1 MPLGYCASAA
11 GSQGANRLE
20 ETLLPAT
27 TRRSLPM
34 SLLRAR
40 EAVMSNFR
48 PMLMAHDVT
57 EQQWRVL
64 RVLGETEAVDAS
76 ELAVRA
82 SILPPSLTRIIRTL
96 RDRKLITRSKLN
108 EDGRRVILSITP
120 SGMQLLEKLTPE
132 RRAIYEAIE
141 TRFGT
146 DKLEQLLDLLD
157 TLIRSETDAQR

>member
-1 MPLGYCASAA
+1 
-11 GSQGANRLE
+11 
-20 ETLLPAT
+20 
-27 TRRSLPM
+27 
-34 SLLRAR
+34 
-40 EAVMSNFR
+40 
-48 PMLMAHDVT
+48 MLMAHDVT